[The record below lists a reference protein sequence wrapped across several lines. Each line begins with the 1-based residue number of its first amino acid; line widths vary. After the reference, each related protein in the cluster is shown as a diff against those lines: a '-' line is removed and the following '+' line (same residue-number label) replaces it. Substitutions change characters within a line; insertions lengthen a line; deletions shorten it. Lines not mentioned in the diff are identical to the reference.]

1 MLAISFNSRTSK
13 ATRRK
18 YRGRDYYVSNAV
30 LIVEGVLNGSDGEI
44 YYPADESSRSAMDW
58 NGIPLTLR
66 HPTQNG
72 IPVSAR
78 SPEILDA
85 YELGRVFNVR
95 MDGGKLV
102 GEAWFDIVRVN
113 EIDLALPEPQKLR
126 PRLESGKPIELS
138 TGLFLRREERA
149 GTFNGRA
156 YKAVARDY
164 RPDHLAVLP
173 DDIGACSVNDGCGI
187 NVNQAQ
193 NYNPT
198 PIEEVMTP
206 EQKKETIAFITAN
219 CSCWKN
225 DAATLE
231 GFASEKL
238 NAIKAEVLATNAL
251 KAENERLK
259 ATPPTLVPQLP
270 APAPTPAPANNT
282 AAATVPT
289 FQDLLAA
296 APPEVRA
303 TWNNA
308 VAIVNAEKAR
318 LIGELVANV
327 APDAKQSAIT
337 VYSGM
342 QVEQLRTLASAM
354 PKAPPAATVAA
365 AAAPDFIANYFGI
378 GVPGTQAPITN
389 DDNDILRLPVY
400 DWSTP
405 AGKN

>member
-1 MLAISFNSRTSK
+1 MLVLRFNSRTS
-13 ATRRK
+13 AVTRRK
-18 YRGRDYYVSNAV
+18 YRGKDFLVSNAV

-58 NGIPLTLR
+58 NGMPLTLR
-66 HPTQNG
+66 HPMMNG
-72 IPVSAR
+72 VPVSAR
-78 SPEILDA
+78 SPEVLEA
-85 YELGRVFNVR
+85 YEIGRVFNVGMR
-95 MDGGKLV
+95 GGNLV
-102 GEAWFDIVRVN
+102 GEAWF
-113 EIDLALPEPQKLR
+113 EIDRVIEADQELPAPHQLR

-156 YKAVARDY
+156 YRAIARDY

-193 NYNPT
+193 NSNST
-198 PIEEVMTP
+198 PIEGIMTP

-231 GFASEKL
+231 GFTPEKL
-238 NAIKAEVLATNAL
+238 NAIKSEILATNAL

-259 ATPPTLVPQLP
+259 ASPPPP
-270 APAPTPAPANNT
+270 APAPAPAPAIPAPATN
-282 AAATVPT
+282 AATPKAPT
-289 FQDLLAA
+289 FQELIAA
-296 APPEVRA
+296 APPEVQA

-318 LIGELVANV
+318 LIGELTANV
-327 APDAKQSAIT
+327 AAESKQAAIA
-337 VYSGM
+337 VYAAM
-342 QVEQLRTLASAM
+342 PVDQLRTLAAAM
-354 PKAPPAATVAA
+354 PKAPPAPTPTPGTPA
-365 AAAPDFIANYFGI
+365 DFIANYFGI

-400 DWSTP
+400 DWST
-405 AGKN
+405 ATKN